1 MQYDE
6 LVAPFAYKNW
16 KANLGGQPWL
26 RIEEYPLYSDA
37 NGFGQIP
44 SELGPYRLIRLI
56 RRPNQCGL
64 AQQSLV
70 FRFIYH
76 NEENVSPATTEGT
89 WSETYHGG
97 WPVDEIVAL
106 VSLTLGV
113 RLKAGDMSRK
123 IVREA
128 DPIGTPTAYGFRGEP
143 VIPWGN
149 SRLVLPNIC
158 GPHSPIPAGNE
169 NYTIIST
176 LPTLDPSDAT
186 ALIRAAR
193 LYQDAIW
200 IAESETSLAWVMLVS
215 AIETA
220 ACQWRTADDDPLEA
234 IKALDSDLFDLLRD
248 SGNHDLV
255 QKVARRAAK
264 TLKSTKRFID
274 FGLEFLPPPP
284 PLRPNLESEQHRW
297 SRRKLR
303 KSLRDIYGYRSTAL
317 HDGRPF
323 PAPMCVAPLKSDGN
337 SRQEVPT
344 WRNFSTRNSTWLA
357 EDIPMFLHTFEYFV
371 RQSLLKW
378 WKSMV
383 PES

>member
-26 RIEEYPLYSDA
+26 RIEEYPLYTDA

-44 SELGPYRLIRLI
+44 SELGPYQLIRLI

-97 WPVDEIVAL
+97 WPVHEIVAL

-128 DPIGTPTAYGFRGEP
+128 DPNGTPTAYGFRGEP

-176 LPTLDPSDAT
+176 LPTWKSDAT

-193 LYQDAIW
+193 LYEDASGSRSPKPPW
-200 IAESETSLAWVMLVS
+200 MLVS
-215 AIETA
+215 AMRLQLINGELQTTI
-220 ACQWRTADDDPLEA
+220 R
-234 IKALDSDLFDLLRD
+234 
-248 SGNHDLV
+248 
-255 QKVARRAAK
+255 
-264 TLKSTKRFID
+264 
-274 FGLEFLPPPP
+274 
-284 PLRPNLESEQHRW
+284 
-297 SRRKLR
+297 
-303 KSLRDIYGYRSTAL
+303 
-317 HDGRPF
+317 
-323 PAPMCVAPLKSDGN
+323 
-337 SRQEVPT
+337 
-344 WRNFSTRNSTWLA
+344 
-357 EDIPMFLHTFEYFV
+357 
-371 RQSLLKW
+371 
-378 WKSMV
+378 
-383 PES
+383 